1 MPAPGSQF
9 AGPLI
14 SGPNQYPDANGGRGN
29 AGYAV
34 LSQSQVLVQNSTNAV
49 SATFRLPPNSQIT
62 NIYRDTDEAWNSAAS
77 ASLTVGTAAAGTQ
90 YAAGLDVKTNAAP
103 RAVWAP
109 TIAQL
114 TAAGNIGS
122 NTDVV
127 ATVTVSGATSAGRTR
142 VTIEYV
148 QTVDWMAP

>member
-1 MPAPGSQF
+1 MPAPGTQF
-9 AGPLI
+9 AGPII

-34 LSQSQVLVQNSTNAV
+34 LSQSQVLVQNSTNNV
-49 SATFRLPPNSQIT
+49 SATFRLPANSQIV
-62 NIYRDTDEAWNSAAS
+62 NIFRDTDEAWNSGSS
-77 ASLTVGTAAAGTQ
+77 AGLTVGTAALGTQ
-90 YAAGLDVKTNAAP
+90 YASSLDVKTNTNP

-109 TIAQL
+109 TTAQL

-127 ATVTVSGATSAGRTR
+127 ATVAVSGATSAGRTR

-148 QTVDWMAP
+148 QTIDWQ